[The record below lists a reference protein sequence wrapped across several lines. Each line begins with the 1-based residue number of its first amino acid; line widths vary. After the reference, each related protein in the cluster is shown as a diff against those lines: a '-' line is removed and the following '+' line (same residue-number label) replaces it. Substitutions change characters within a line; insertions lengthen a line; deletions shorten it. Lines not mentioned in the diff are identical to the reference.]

1 MKRLM
6 VLSIYIIL
14 FSFAILYAV
23 LCAWSPGTQKPF
35 LDKSGQPLPGS
46 ISEKLRVLV
55 NGVEQGMFIKG
66 KNRSKPVLLFVH
78 GGMPEYFLTQ
88 KYPTGLEDY
97 FVVVWWE
104 QRATGLSFNPNASN
118 EVITIEQLVSDLIEV
133 TNYLRQRF
141 DQEKIY
147 LMAHSGG
154 SFIGIQAAAEAPG
167 LFHAYIGVAQISNQ
181 LKSEKQAY
189 EYMRLQY
196 KTKGDSQMV
205 RRLEAVP
212 VTLENGVPNAYYA
225 LRDKAMHSLG
235 IGTTH
240 EMRSIVTG
248 VFLPSLQFREYTLAE
263 KINLWRAKAASGV
276 SIIWQAIMTTDLTK
290 KVTELS
296 IPVYF
301 FHGSYDYTCSYT
313 EAKLYFDKLK
323 APTKGF
329 YTFTNSAHSPFL
341 EEPEKTQL
349 ILREDVLW
357 GLADL
362 ADKHD

>member
-1 MKRLM
+1 
-6 VLSIYIIL
+6 
-14 FSFAILYAV
+14 
-23 LCAWSPGTQKPF
+23 
-35 LDKSGQPLPGS
+35 
-46 ISEKLRVLV
+46 
-55 NGVEQGMFIKG
+55 
-66 KNRSKPVLLFVH
+66 
-78 GGMPEYFLTQ
+78 
-88 KYPTGLEDY
+88 
-97 FVVVWWE
+97 
-104 QRATGLSFNPNASN
+104 
-118 EVITIEQLVSDLIEV
+118 VSDLIEV